1 MCVRDFHLVGTVGN
15 NEECSVISTN
25 ILMLVRLFLM
35 DYSGLAVGW
44 REAWC
49 SRIRIR
55 FLDRAIPI
63 LGLISQFPL
72 ICCYSLIAG
81 VVCRFNFLSCNSFSL
96 IVSGKGVYWARFS
109 SNEIVDTR
117 SMLRQK
123 NNLRIQPW
131 HTICW
136 FLETLIVVDCRGTN
150 VATLLVTTARGHCNH
165 RHLPWLVILEG
176 FI

>member
-1 MCVRDFHLVGTVGN
+1 MFLGLSAVFAKDDFTLHTLLIYLCMCVRDFHLVGTVGN
-15 NEECSVISTN
+15 NEECSVFSTN

-55 FLDRAIPI
+55 SLDRAIPI

-123 NNLRIQPW
+123 TTLGFNHDTLFVD
-131 HTICW
+131 
-136 FLETLIVVDCRGTN
+136 FLK
-150 VATLLVTTARGHCNH
+150 
-165 RHLPWLVILEG
+165 PWLW
-176 FI
+176 

>member
-55 FLDRAIPI
+55 SLDRAIPI

-96 IVSGKGVYWARFS
+96 IVSGKGFTEPGLVQMRLLTLGVGYA
-109 SNEIVDTR
+109 
-117 SMLRQK
+117 K
-123 NNLRIQPW
+123 KQP
-131 HTICW
+131 
-136 FLETLIVVDCRGTN
+136 
-150 VATLLVTTARGHCNH
+150 
-165 RHLPWLVILEG
+165 
-176 FI
+176 

>member
-1 MCVRDFHLVGTVGN
+1 MFLGFLAVLADDDFTLDTLYIYLCMFARDSYSAGTVGN
-15 NEECSVISTN
+15 NKECSVISTN

-55 FLDRAIPI
+55 SLDRAIPI

-96 IVSGKGVYWARFS
+96 IVSRKGVY
-109 SNEIVDTR
+109 
-117 SMLRQK
+117 
-123 NNLRIQPW
+123 
-131 HTICW
+131 
-136 FLETLIVVDCRGTN
+136 
-150 VATLLVTTARGHCNH
+150 
-165 RHLPWLVILEG
+165 
-176 FI
+176 

>member
-1 MCVRDFHLVGTVGN
+1 MCVRDFHLVGIVGN

-55 FLDRAIPI
+55 SLDRAIPI
-63 LGLISQFPL
+63 LGLISQFSL

-96 IVSGKGVYWARFS
+96 IVSGKGVYWTRFS

-123 NNLRIQPW
+123 TTLGFNHDTLFVD
-131 HTICW
+131 
-136 FLETLIVVDCRGTN
+136 FLT
-150 VATLLVTTARGHCNH
+150 
-165 RHLPWLVILEG
+165 PWLWYIAGVPMLRNTSG
-176 FI
+176 YHYSGTPQS